1 MLNAQTKWNFD
12 IVIDRRNTDSI
23 KWDSEFLKK
32 YFKGEDLLPLWV
44 ADMDFP
50 SPQPVI
56 DALVTRAKHGIFGYS
71 APASED
77 YFNTVISWFTRRYG
91 WSLDKNWIIYSPG
104 VVPACNYIYQRFS
117 KPGDKIIIQEPVYY
131 PFARGITA
139 NGRIV
144 ESNQLQLEDN
154 YYTINFTELE
164 KQLKDPLSKILVL
177 CSPHNPVGRVWKK
190 EELKQIGE
198 LCIDNE
204 VLVISDEIHC
214 DLIYPGF
221 KHIPFASLSKDFA
234 QNSITTSA
242 GTKTFNLAGLHY
254 SNAIIPNEKL
264 REDFKAQ
271 CTINAATIPNVFGG
285 LALQVAYDQCEDWLE
300 ALIDYIVENFKYLQ
314 DYISEKLPDISVIPP
329 EGTYLAWMDFRNY
342 KLEEKTLQ
350 KKLIEAKVALDSGY
364 IFGAGGDGFERI
376 NIGCPRETL
385 QEALVRISNAVKN
398 F

>member
-1 MLNAQTKWNFD
+1 MNAQNKWNFD
-12 IVIDRRNTDSI
+12 TVIDRINTDSI
-23 KWDSEFLKK
+23 KWDSAFLKE

-44 ADMDFP
+44 ADMDFQ

-56 DALVTRAKHGIFGYS
+56 DALVKRAKHGIFGYCAES
-71 APASED
+71 SED
-77 YFNTVISWFTRRYG
+77 YLNTVISWFNRRYG
-91 WSLDKNWIIYSPG
+91 WSIEKDWIIYSPG

-117 KPGDKIIIQEPVYY
+117 QPGDKIIIQEPVYY

-144 ESNQLQLEDN
+144 ESNQLQLENN

-164 KQLKDPLSKILVL
+164 KQLKDPLSKIFVL

-190 EELKQIGE
+190 EELKQIGD
-198 LCIDNE
+198 LCLENE
-204 VLVISDEIHC
+204 VLVIADEIHC

-221 KHIPFASLSKDFA
+221 KHIPFASLSNDFA
-234 QNSITTSA
+234 QNSITTSS

-314 DYISEKLPDISVIPP
+314 DYISDKLPDISIIPP
-329 EGTYLAWMDFRNY
+329 EGTYLAWMDFRDY
-342 KLEEKTLQ
+342 KLEGKKLQ

-385 QEALVRISNAVKN
+385 HEALVRISNAVKD

>member
-1 MLNAQTKWNFD
+1 MNAQNKWNFD
-12 IVIDRRNTDSI
+12 TVIDRINTDSI
-23 KWDSEFLKK
+23 KWDSAFLKE

-44 ADMDFP
+44 ADMDFQ

-56 DALVTRAKHGIFGYS
+56 DALVKRAKHGIFGYCAES
-71 APASED
+71 SED
-77 YFNTVISWFTRRYG
+77 YLNTVISWFNRRYG
-91 WSLDKNWIIYSPG
+91 WSIEKVWIIYSPG

-117 KPGDKIIIQEPVYY
+117 QPGDKIIIQEPVYY

-144 ESNQLQLEDN
+144 ESNQLQLENN

-164 KQLKDPLSKILVL
+164 KQLKDPLSKIFVL

-190 EELKQIGE
+190 EELKQIGD
-198 LCIDNE
+198 LCLENE
-204 VLVISDEIHC
+204 VLVIADEIHC

-221 KHIPFASLSKDFA
+221 KHIPFASLSNDFA
-234 QNSITTSA
+234 QNSITTSS

-314 DYISEKLPDISVIPP
+314 DYISDKLPDISIIPP
-329 EGTYLAWMDFRNY
+329 EGTYLVWMDFRDY
-342 KLEEKTLQ
+342 KLEGKKLQ

-385 QEALVRISNAVKN
+385 QEALVRISNAVKD